1 MRESAIEKKICDYAK
16 SKGCLVFKFVS
27 PGRKG
32 VPDRIIIAPHGRI
45 LFMEIKATDKEP
57 TELQYREI
65 RKLNEHHVP
74 VTWTDS
80 VDGGKAWV
88 DHLLKLPA

>member
-1 MRESAIEKKICDYAK
+1 MRESTIEKKICDYAK
-16 SKGCLVFKFVS
+16 SKGCAVYKFVS

-32 VPDRIIIAPHGRI
+32 VPDRIIVAPQGRV
-45 LFMEIKATDKEP
+45 LFLEVKALGKKP
-57 TELQYREI
+57 TALQLREMK
-65 RKLNEHHVP
+65 KLTNHYMP
-74 VTWTDS
+74 ATWVDS